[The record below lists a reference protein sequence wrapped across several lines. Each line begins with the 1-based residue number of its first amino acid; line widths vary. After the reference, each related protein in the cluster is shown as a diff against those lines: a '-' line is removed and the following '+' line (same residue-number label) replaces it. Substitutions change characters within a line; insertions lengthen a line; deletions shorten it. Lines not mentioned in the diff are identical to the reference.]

1 MRRITAGICLVAGVV
16 STGVPPALSE
26 EAVQAESALVDQA
39 NLPNAI
45 ELKGARPKADPSVV
59 APAADALPSSLE
71 PLVAPPSL
79 ALPNAPSQVRIH
91 ELRPLTL
98 EEALQLAEFNSP
110 NLKAAASQVD
120 QAKSALR
127 AAIAA
132 WYPTVD
138 LSASGL
144 PEYFKSYSYRNP
156 DFVPD
161 RVVQKPT
168 TRVINPVTGEK
179 SGTNPNTGEKFTKP
193 VTRDG
198 YNERYGREWRANVSL
213 QVRWDLINPSRVPQ
227 IASARDRFEQAR
239 DSYLIAL
246 RDLRLDAATA
256 YFNLQETDEG
266 VRIGQASVQA
276 SLVSL
281 RDARARFNAGVNTKL
296 EVLEAETQL
305 ARDRNLLTSE
315 LGEQDFARR
324 RLAALLD
331 LPQDVTPT
339 AATPARPLGLW
350 EPSLQESI
358 VAAYNYREEL
368 DRLILEISIN
378 NSQANAS
385 LAAVQPVLSFVNS
398 TTASRSEGQN
408 GQPSISDIDMGD
420 FTYGVQN
427 STALTAS
434 WRLFDGGRA
443 RAEYRRSKQA
453 AEESRFNFAN
463 TRDQIRLEVED
474 SFIGLRTA
482 IQSIDTTASEVL
494 SSKESLRLSQLRVQA
509 GVSTQREVVNNQRD
523 VTQAEL
529 RYARAIRDYNS
540 SLAELQRRTGL
551 DALVG
556 CSAVQLP
563 ATKPE
568 SPQELIPIEPTPLKT
583 SCPAVASSGSFVDQT
598 ENSPVQPLW

>member
-1 MRRITAGICLVAGVV
+1 MRRITAGICLVAGVF
-16 STGVPPALSE
+16 SSGVPPALSE
-26 EAVQAESALVDQA
+26 DAAQAESSLIDQA
-39 NLPNAI
+39 TLPDAI
-45 ELKGARPKADPSVV
+45 DLKGARPKADPSMLP
-59 APAADALPSSLE
+59 PATDSLPASLE

-98 EEALQLAEFNSP
+98 EEAIQLAEFNSP
-110 NLKAAASQVD
+110 QLKAAASRVD

-144 PEYFKSYSYRNP
+144 PEYLKSYSYQNP
-156 DFVPD
+156 DFAL
-161 RVVQKPT
+161 
-168 TRVINPVTGEK
+168 
-179 SGTNPNTGEKFTKP
+179 
-193 VTRDG
+193 DG
-198 YNERYGREWRANVSL
+198 ANENYSREWRANSSLRVS
-213 QVRWDLINPSRVPQ
+213 WDLINPARVPQ
-227 IASARDRFEQAR
+227 IAAARDRFERAG
-239 DSYLIAL
+239 DAYLIAL
-246 RDLRLDAATA
+246 RDLRLEAQTA
-256 YFNLQETDEG
+256 YFDLQRADEG
-266 VRIGQASVQA
+266 VRIGQDSVKA
-276 SLVSL
+276 SLVSY
-281 RDARARFNAGVNTKL
+281 RDSRARFNAGVNTKL

-305 ARDRNLLTSE
+305 ARDRDTLTTNLRLQ
-315 LGEQDFARR
+315 GEQRRNLARV
-324 RLAALLD
+324 LD

-368 DRLILEISIN
+368 DQLILDISIN

-398 TTASRSEGQN
+398 TTASRFEGQT
-408 GQPSISDIDMGD
+408 GKTSRSDIDMGD

-453 AEESRFNFAN
+453 AEQSRFDFAN
-463 TRDQIRLEVED
+463 LRDRIRFEVEQ
-474 SFIGLRTA
+474 SFLGLRAA
-482 IQSIDTTASEVL
+482 IQSIDTTATEVL

-509 GVSTQREVVNNQRD
+509 GVGVQREVVNNQRD
-523 VTQAEL
+523 LTQAEL
-529 RYARAIRDYNS
+529 KYAGAINSYNS
-540 SLAELQRRTGL
+540 NLALLQRRTGL
-551 DALVG
+551 DALIA
-556 CSAVQLP
+556 CNAVSLTG
-563 ATKPE
+563 TKPE
-568 SPQELIPIEPTPLKT
+568 PDKEPIPIEPTPLKT
-583 SCPAVASSGSFVDQT
+583 ACPSVATDGSTLNRT
-598 ENSPVQPLW
+598 ETSPVQPLR

>member
-16 STGVPPALSE
+16 STGVPSAFSQE
-26 EAVQAESALVDQA
+26 TVQSDSALVDQ
-39 NLPNAI
+39 NTLPDAI
-45 ELKGARPKADPSVV
+45 DLKGARPKADPSVV
-59 APAADALPSSLE
+59 APALDVLPP
-71 PLVAPPSL
+71 PLVPLAAPPSL
-79 ALPNAPSQVRIH
+79 ALPDAPSQVRIH

-110 NLKAAASQVD
+110 KLKAAASQVD

-127 AAIAA
+127 AAISS

-144 PEYFKSYSYRNP
+144 PEYFKSYSYQNP

-161 RVVQKPT
+161 RVVRKPT
-168 TRVINPVTGEK
+168 TRVINPVTGER
-179 SGTNPNTGEKFTKP
+179 SGTNPNTGEEFTRP

-198 YNERYGREWRANVSL
+198 FNERYGREWRLNVNL
-213 QVRWDLINPSRVPQ
+213 QVSWDLINPARVPQ
-227 IASARDRFEQAR
+227 IAAARDRFERAR

-246 RDLRLDAATA
+246 RDLRLNSATA
-256 YFNLQETDEG
+256 YFNLQEADEG

-281 RDARARFNAGVNTKL
+281 RDARARYNAGVNTKL

-305 ARDRNLLTSE
+305 ARDRNLLTTR
-315 LGEQDFARR
+315 LGEQSVSRR
-324 RLAALLD
+324 RVASLLD

-350 EPSLQESI
+350 EPSLEESI

-368 DRLILEISIN
+368 DQLILDISIN

-398 TTASRSEGQN
+398 TTTTRTQGQT
-408 GQPSISDIDMGD
+408 GQTSNDIDMGD
-420 FTYGVQN
+420 FTYGFQN
-427 STALTAS
+427 STALTAT

-453 AEESRFNFAN
+453 ADESRFNFAD
-463 TRDQIRLEVED
+463 TRDQIRLEVEE

-482 IQSIDTTASEVL
+482 IQSIETTSSEVV
-494 SSKESLRLSQLRVQA
+494 SSRESLRLSQLRVQA

-523 VTQAEL
+523 LTNAEL
-529 RYARAIRDYNS
+529 RYAGAIREYNTN
-540 SLAELQRRTGL
+540 LAQLRRRTGL
-551 DALVG
+551 DALVA
-556 CSAVQLP
+556 CDAVSLP
-563 ATKPE
+563 AAKPE
-568 SPQELIPIEPTPLKT
+568 SDQQLIPIEPTPLK
-583 SCPAVASSGSFVDQT
+583 SACPSVASAGSTVNQT
-598 ENSPVQPLW
+598 ESSPVQPLW

>member
-16 STGVPPALSE
+16 SSGVLPALSE
-26 EAVQAESALVDQA
+26 EAAQAESALVDQKT
-39 NLPNAI
+39 LPNAI
-45 ELKGARPKADPSVV
+45 KLKGARPRADSSVI
-59 APAADALPSSLE
+59 APAVDALPPTLE

-79 ALPNAPSQVRIH
+79 SLPDAPSQVRIH

-110 NLKAAASQVD
+110 KLKAAASQVD
-120 QAKSALR
+120 QAKSQLR

-132 WYPTVD
+132 WYPTVN

-168 TRVINPVTGEK
+168 GQINPITGAEI
-179 SGTNPNTGEKFTKP
+179 TRP

-213 QVRWDLINPSRVPQ
+213 QVSWDLINPARVPE
-227 IASARDRFEQAR
+227 IAAARDRFEQAGA
-239 DSYLIAL
+239 SYLIAL
-246 RDLRLDAATA
+246 RDLRLEAAKA
-256 YFNLQETDEG
+256 YFELQEADEG
-266 VRIGQASVQA
+266 VRIGQASVKA

-305 ARDRNLLTSE
+305 ARDRNILTTN
-315 LGEQDFARR
+315 LGRQDLQRR
-324 RLAALLD
+324 NLAALLD

-368 DRLILEISIN
+368 DRLILGISIN

-398 TTASRSEGQN
+398 TTASRTEGQN
-408 GQPSISDIDMGD
+408 GQTSLSDIDMGD
-420 FTYGVQN
+420 FTYGVTN
-427 STALTAS
+427 STALTLN

-443 RAEYRRSKQA
+443 RAQYRSSKQA
-453 AEESRFNFAN
+453 AEQSAFDFAN
-463 TRDQIRLEVED
+463 TRDQMRFQVEQ

-482 IQSIDTTASEVL
+482 IQKIDTTASEVL

-523 VTQAEL
+523 LTQAEL
-529 RYARAIRDYNS
+529 KYAQAIREYNT

-551 DALVG
+551 DALVA
-556 CSAVQLP
+556 CNAVTLP

-568 SPQELIPIEPTPLKT
+568 PDQQPIPIEPTPLK
-583 SCPAVASSGSFVDQT
+583 SACPSVATAGQAVDQT
-598 ENSPVQPLW
+598 DSSPVQPLW

>member
-1 MRRITAGICLVAGVV
+1 MRRITAGIFLVAGVV
-16 STGVPPALSE
+16 STGVPSAFSQE
-26 EAVQAESALVDQA
+26 TAQSDSALVDQ
-39 NLPNAI
+39 NTLPDAI
-45 ELKGARPKADPSVV
+45 DLKGARPKADPSVV
-59 APAADALPSSLE
+59 APALDVLPP
-71 PLVAPPSL
+71 PLVPLAAPPSL
-79 ALPNAPSQVRIH
+79 ALPDAPSQVRIH

-110 NLKAAASQVD
+110 KLKAAASQVD

-127 AAIAA
+127 AAISS

-144 PEYFKSYSYRNP
+144 PEYFKSYSYQNP

-161 RVVQKPT
+161 RVVRKPT
-168 TRVINPVTGEK
+168 TRVINPVTGER
-179 SGTNPNTGEKFTKP
+179 SGTNPNTGEEFTRP

-198 YNERYGREWRANVSL
+198 FNERYGREWRLNVNL
-213 QVRWDLINPSRVPQ
+213 QVSWDLINPARVPQ
-227 IASARDRFEQAR
+227 IAAARDRFERAR

-246 RDLRLDAATA
+246 RDLRLNSATA
-256 YFNLQETDEG
+256 YFNLQEADEG

-281 RDARARFNAGVNTKL
+281 RDARARYNAGVNTKL

-305 ARDRNLLTSE
+305 ARDRNLLTTR
-315 LGEQDFARR
+315 LGEQSVSRR
-324 RLAALLD
+324 RVASLLD

-350 EPSLQESI
+350 EPSLEESI

-368 DRLILEISIN
+368 DQLILDISIN

-398 TTASRSEGQN
+398 TTTTRTQGQT
-408 GQPSISDIDMGD
+408 GQTSNDIDMGD
-420 FTYGVQN
+420 FTYGFQN
-427 STALTAS
+427 STALTAT

-453 AEESRFNFAN
+453 ADESRFNFAD
-463 TRDQIRLEVED
+463 TRDQIRLEVEE

-482 IQSIDTTASEVL
+482 IQSIETTSSEVV
-494 SSKESLRLSQLRVQA
+494 SSRESLRLSQLRVQA

-523 VTQAEL
+523 LTNAEL
-529 RYARAIRDYNS
+529 RYAGAIREYNTN
-540 SLAELQRRTGL
+540 LAQLRRRTGL
-551 DALVG
+551 DALVA
-556 CSAVQLP
+556 CDAVSLP
-563 ATKPE
+563 AAKPE
-568 SPQELIPIEPTPLKT
+568 SDQQLIPIEPTPLK
-583 SCPAVASSGSFVDQT
+583 SACPSVASAGSTVNQT
-598 ENSPVQPLW
+598 ESSPVQPLW

>member
-1 MRRITAGICLVAGVV
+1 MRRITAGLCLVAGVV

-26 EAVQAESALVDQA
+26 DAVQAESALVDQA
-39 NLPNAI
+39 TLPNAI
-45 ELKGARPKADPSVV
+45 DLKGARPKADPSVI
-59 APAADALPSSLE
+59 APAVDVLPP
-71 PLVAPPSL
+71 PLLPLSAPPSL
-79 ALPNAPSQVRIH
+79 ALPDAPAQVRIG

-110 NLKAAASQVD
+110 KLKAAASQVD

-138 LSASGL
+138 LTASGL
-144 PEYFKSYSYRNP
+144 PEYFKSYSYQNP

-161 RVVQKPT
+161 RIVRKPT
-168 TRVINPVTGEK
+168 GQFNDDTGEEI
-179 SGTNPNTGEKFTKP
+179 TRP

-198 YNERYGREWRANVSL
+198 YNERYGREWRLNVNLKVS
-213 QVRWDLINPSRVPQ
+213 WDLINPARVPQ
-227 IASARDRFEQAR
+227 IAAARDQFERAG

-246 RDLRLDAATA
+246 RDLRLEAATA
-256 YFNLQETDEG
+256 YFDLQEADEG
-266 VRIGQASVQA
+266 VRIGQASVKA

-305 ARDRNLLTSE
+305 ARDRNLLTTN
-315 LGEQDFARR
+315 LGQQAVSRR
-324 RLAALLD
+324 NLAVVLD

-368 DRLILEISIN
+368 DQLILDISIN

-398 TTASRSEGQN
+398 TTTTRTQGQLK
-408 GQPSISDIDMGD
+408 QPSSDIDMGN
-420 FTYGVQN
+420 FTYGLTN
-427 STALTAS
+427 SAALTAS

-453 AEESRFNFAN
+453 ADESRFNFAR
-463 TRDQIRLEVED
+463 TRDQIRLEVEQ
-474 SFIGLRTA
+474 SFYNLRTA
-482 IQSIDTTASEVL
+482 IQSIDTASSEVL
-494 SSKESLRLSQLRVQA
+494 SSRETLRLSQLRVQA
-509 GVSTQREVVNNQRD
+509 GVSTQREVVDSQRD
-523 VTQAEL
+523 LTQAEI
-529 RYARAIRDYNS
+529 RYASAIRDYNT
-540 SLAELQRRTGL
+540 SLAQLQRRTGL
-551 DALVG
+551 DALVA
-556 CSAVQLP
+556 CNAVSLP

-568 SPQELIPIEPTPLKT
+568 PNQQSIPIEPTPLK
-583 SCPAVASSGSFVDQT
+583 SACPAGVTTGSSVNQT
-598 ENSPVQPLW
+598 DGSPVQPLW